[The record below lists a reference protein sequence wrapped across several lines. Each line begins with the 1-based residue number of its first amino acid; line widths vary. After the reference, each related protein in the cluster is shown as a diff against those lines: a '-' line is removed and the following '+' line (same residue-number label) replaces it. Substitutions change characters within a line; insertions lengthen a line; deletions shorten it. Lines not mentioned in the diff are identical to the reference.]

1 MTVTDAADYIEAIYA
16 LTPDEPIARQLAS
29 MLRALGDVQVDVTVA
44 ETEAGRR
51 VIVSSSEPHLD
62 LANGRDR

>member
-1 MTVTDAADYIEAIYA
+1 MTAADAADYIEAIYA
-16 LTPDEPIARQLAS
+16 PDDAITRQLVS

-51 VIVSSSEPHLD
+51 VIVSSSEPHFNLV
-62 LANGRDR
+62 NGRDA